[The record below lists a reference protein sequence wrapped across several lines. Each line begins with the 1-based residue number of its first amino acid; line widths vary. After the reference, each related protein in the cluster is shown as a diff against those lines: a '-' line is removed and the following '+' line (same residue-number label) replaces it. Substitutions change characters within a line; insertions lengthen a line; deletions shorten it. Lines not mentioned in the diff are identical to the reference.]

1 MQWVIYSE
9 NRQQWEDI
17 WWQDKK
23 ILCPWYKWK
32 KTISNSYAF
41 VLGSSDENPKESLK
55 ERIEEFEYFRDD
67 FGKSQ
72 FICKETKGGILMWKL
87 LYTD

>member
-1 MQWVIYSE
+1 MTGLE
-9 NRQQWEDI
+9 NIVSVVYIRRNI
-17 WWQDKK
+17 
-23 ILCPWYKWK
+23 I
-32 KTISNSYAF
+32 ISNSYAF

-72 FICKETKGGILMWKL
+72 YLCKETQEGISMWK
-87 LYTD
+87 DEI